1 VLGDQR
7 GQFEIAGGRVMK
19 RKRTTADLKREAEA
33 MVAAG
38 TMPTFEEV
46 LRAVAEAKLVY
57 KAKAKF
63 ERLKKSK
70 VMQ

>member
-19 RKRTTADLKREAEA
+19 RKRTTADLKREAEE

-38 TMPTFEEV
+38 KMPQFEEV
-46 LRAVAEAKLVY
+46 LRAMLDAKKVY
-57 KAKAKF
+57 HANVRF

-70 VMQ
+70 VKQ

>member
-1 VLGDQR
+1 
-7 GQFEIAGGRVMK
+7 MTK

-38 TMPTFEEV
+38 TMPEFEEV
-46 LRAVAEAKLVY
+46 LRAMLDAKKVY
-57 KAKAKF
+57 RANVRF

-70 VMQ
+70 VKQ

>member
-1 VLGDQR
+1 
-7 GQFEIAGGRVMK
+7 MK
-19 RKRTTADLKREAEA
+19 RKRTTADLKREAEE

-38 TMPTFEEV
+38 AMPTFEEF

-57 KAKAKF
+57 VAKAKF

>member
-1 VLGDQR
+1 LDDQR
-7 GQFEIAGGRVMK
+7 GQRVAEGGDGMK
-19 RKRTTADLKREAEA
+19 KVKRTTADLKREAEE

-38 TMPTFEEV
+38 KMPTFEEV

-70 VMQ
+70 VKQ

>member
-1 VLGDQR
+1 
-7 GQFEIAGGRVMK
+7 MTK
-19 RKRTTADLKREAEA
+19 RKRTTEDLKREAEA
-33 MVAAG
+33 MIAAG

-46 LRAVAEAKLVY
+46 LRAVAEAKLGYV
-57 KAKAKF
+57 AKAKF